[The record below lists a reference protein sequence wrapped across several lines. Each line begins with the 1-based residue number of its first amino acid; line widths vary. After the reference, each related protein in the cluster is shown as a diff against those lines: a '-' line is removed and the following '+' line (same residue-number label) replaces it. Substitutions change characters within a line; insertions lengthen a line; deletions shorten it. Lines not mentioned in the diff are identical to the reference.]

1 MNRTQVLQQAGRLI
15 SNDRAEE
22 YGDAMESFERTA
34 KFWSLYLGHPVTA
47 NDVANMMILIK
58 TSRLSHQPTHLDSLV
73 DIAGYAA
80 LAVELATE
88 K

>member
-1 MNRTQVLQQAGRLI
+1 MNRKQALEQASHLI

-22 YGDAMESFERTA
+22 YGDARESFERTA
-34 KFWSLYLGHPVTA
+34 KFWSLYLGHPITA
-47 NDVANMMILIK
+47 NDVANMMVLIK
-58 TSRLSHQPTHLDSLV
+58 VSRLSHQPGHLDSLV

>member
-34 KFWSLYLGHPVTA
+34 NFWSLYLGHPVTA